1 MGQAGPEPHALA
13 RAVAGKCS
21 QTRRDSDHSSMW
33 RTGIWSNWSEPWASG
48 EFSFQ
53 PLCSPRICGVWNSWN
68 GPGTGHRL
76 NEVQRGV
83 QSAILVLAPAAHTM
97 GLFALGVQEDLLGL
111 WLDPHLVQTDA
122 TYWIP
127 KVVTTALCNQDQQ
140 VGKKAE
146 EQGLSGGSCFPFR
159 AWWKMKVL
167 SPPPSWTAAM
177 TQQGDWGQ
185 VGYS

>member
-1 MGQAGPEPHALA
+1 
-13 RAVAGKCS
+13 
-21 QTRRDSDHSSMW
+21 
-33 RTGIWSNWSEPWASG
+33 
-48 EFSFQ
+48 
-53 PLCSPRICGVWNSWN
+53 
-68 GPGTGHRL
+68 
-76 NEVQRGV
+76 
-83 QSAILVLAPAAHTM
+83 M

-177 TQQGDWGQ
+177 TQQGDWDRWGTPRGKKIPTLLPEPCTYAYKLI
-185 VGYS
+185 VDFHFILLGRYLGAELLAYKFMFNI